1 MNTKRLFAVALLF
14 LLALPAFASKK
25 DDLYKQAQ
33 AAAAAGRVEEATNLF
48 CQLAKEDPKFKDV
61 KLNCEIMSKE
71 LDKEKVRGDERFQS
85 GLADF
90 NAGRYDDADQKL
102 RNVRAGSHVAEARD
116 YVANK
121 IPQARAA
128 AQQAKN
134 SAAADQ
140 AMTQKFEQA
149 TQAYNGNDF
158 NGAKAL
164 FSQITGSRQGDAQDY
179 LRRINKY
186 EAAMAEGDR
195 LAAAKN
201 YKQAASS
208 YDEAAAVKGD
218 GPGDPRDRSQQMMAS
233 ASGAGGR
240 PAAGG
245 GKPAATTST
254 TVSTTAAPG
263 QPSRDIV
270 AAVKNVRPQ
279 VDVAK
284 MLRAADEARK
294 KGNFSDAA
302 GKYAAVLAADSN
314 NAQARVALESVKAE
328 LRKEQSA
335 NGGAAVPKAGSD
347 ADVMLTRAI
356 GEFYSGRFDQAEVHI
371 QDYLDVNGSKA
382 GLSYFYLGVS
392 KLTRYYLGG
401 AQESDRK
408 LLRDARDAF
417 RQAKQSPGFQ
427 PPEKYVSP
435 KILKVYSGA

>member
-1 MNTKRLFAVALLF
+1 MNTKRLFAVALVL
-14 LLALPAFASKK
+14 LLALPAFAGKK
-25 DDLYKQAQ
+25 DDLYNQAQ
-33 AAAAAGRVEEATNLF
+33 AAAAAGRVEEATSLF
-48 CQLAKEDPKFKDV
+48 CQVAKEDSKYKDA

-71 LDKEKVRGDERFQS
+71 LDKEKVRSDERFQA
-85 GLADF
+85 GVADF
-90 NAGRYDDADQKL
+90 NAGRYDDAEQKF
-102 RNVRAGSHVAEARD
+102 RNVRAGSHVADARD

-121 IPQARAA
+121 IPQARAS
-128 AQQAKN
+128 AQQAK
-134 SAAADQ
+134 SAAAAEQ
-140 AMTQKFEQA
+140 AMAQKFDQA
-149 TQAYNGNDF
+149 TQAYNSNDF

-164 FSQITGSRQGDAQDY
+164 FSQITGPRQGDAQDY

-186 EAAMAEGDR
+186 DAAMAEGDR

-208 YDEAAAVKGD
+208 YDEAAAVKAD
-218 GPGDPRDRSQQMMAS
+218 GPGNPRDRSQQMMAS
-233 ASGAGGR
+233 ASGGRPAPGGGR
-240 PAAGG
+240 PAATTTTTTT
-245 GKPAATTST
+245 ATTPT
-254 TVSTTAAPG
+254 PG

-279 VDVAK
+279 VDAAK
-284 MLRAADEARK
+284 MLSAADNARK
-294 KGNFSDAA
+294 KGNFSEAA
-302 GKYAAVLAADSN
+302 GKYAAVLAADST
-314 NAQARVALESVKAE
+314 NAQARVALEAVKAE

-335 NGGAAVPKAGSD
+335 NGGASVPKAGSD

-371 QDYLDVNGSKA
+371 QDYLDVNGSKTA
-382 GLSYFYLGVS
+382 LSYFYLGVS

-408 LLRDARDAF
+408 LLRDAKDAF

-427 PPEKYVSP
+427 PPEQYVSP